1 MFKIFTSRG
10 QHMGLPPGSLVAL
23 PDKTGHTAV
32 PPKLTVMAYSDTE
45 LREEVV
51 TDPAAALAQMA
62 SWHGITWLNVDGL
75 GDLALLETIGK
86 ALTLHPLTLEDIL
99 TPDQRP
105 KIDPCEGYL
114 FVVVTMLSLSAKGTL
129 QSEQVSMVLG
139 KQHVVTFQQREGD
152 VFGPIRT
159 RLRNHQGRIRQAG
172 ADYLMYA
179 LLDAIIDH
187 YYLVLEHYS
196 DHLDT
201 IDERVMTHSGPET
214 LQSIHRLKQELA
226 GVRRAAW
233 PLRDLIAGI
242 ERSDSPLIHKTTR
255 PYVRD
260 LYDNIVHIIDTIE
273 IFREMA
279 SGLLDVHLSVVSN
292 RMNEIM
298 KVLTL
303 IATLFMPLTFIA
315 GLYGMNF
322 HYMPEL
328 SWHSGYFL
336 VLGVMALTTI
346 GMLTFFRRHRWL

>member
-1 MFKIFTSRG
+1 MFKIFTSRE
-10 QHMGLPPGSLVAL
+10 QHMGLPPGSLVA
-23 PDKTGHTAV
+23 PTGNGHNAA

-51 TDPAAALAQMA
+51 TDTAATLAQMA
-62 SWHGITWLNVDGL
+62 SWPGITWLNVDGL
-75 GDLALLETIGK
+75 GDLALLEAIGNNFH
-86 ALTLHPLTLEDIL
+86 LHPLTLEDVL

-105 KIDPCEGYL
+105 KMDPCEGYL
-114 FVVVTMLSLSAKGTL
+114 FVVVTMLSLSAEGSL

-139 KQHVVTFQQREGD
+139 KQHLVTFQQREGD
-152 VFGPIRT
+152 VFGLIRT
-159 RLRNHQGRIRQAG
+159 RLRNHKGRIRQAG

-179 LLDAIIDH
+179 LLDAIVDH

-196 DHLDT
+196 EQLDA

-233 PLRDLIAGI
+233 PLRDLVAGI
-242 ERSDSPLIHKTTR
+242 ERSESPLIQRATR
-255 PYVRD
+255 PYMRD
-260 LYDNIVHIIDTIE
+260 LYDNVVHIIDSIE

-279 SGLLDVHLSVVSN
+279 SGLLDVHLSAVSN

-328 SWHSGYFL
+328 SWRCGYFL

-346 GMLTFFRRHRWL
+346 GMLVFFRRRRWL